1 MDICISPA
9 ALSGTINAIPSKS
22 DVHRLLI
29 CAFLSGQPLALKMS
43 GSSEDIDTTLSCLA
57 AVGCKIKRDGT
68 LLTITPAKHPLRPA
82 SLDCRESG
90 SALRFLIPVMAALGC
105 GECTCFSGSGRLPER
120 PIGELLT
127 VLEEHGAVFS
137 SHKLP
142 FRVSGRLTP
151 GKFRIAGN
159 VSSQY
164 ISGLLLALP
173 LLDAPSEIVLTSPC
187 ESEGYIDMTLSA
199 MERFGVIPTRTQNG
213 FIIDAPAKYV
223 SPGAAMPEGDISNAA
238 FFLAAGALGSR
249 VSVKG
254 ISARSLQSDCAVF
267 GLLKAFGADVQANE
281 NTVSASQI
289 CRRSIS
295 ADVSGCPDLLPILA
309 VLAAFGSG
317 TSVLTGAARL
327 RFKESD
333 RLSACYDM
341 ITSLGGKAV
350 EAKDSLTVEG
360 TGLKGGTVDCRNDH
374 RLVMAGAI
382 AGAYALG
389 DVILKSAQAV
399 AKSYPSFFD
408 DFKALGGKA
417 YVI

>member
-1 MDICISPA
+1 MDICVSPA
-9 ALSGTINAIPSKS
+9 VLSGTVNAIPSKS

-29 CAFLSGQPLALKMS
+29 CAFLSGEPLALSMNTL
-43 GSSEDIDTTLSCLA
+43 SEDIDTTLSCLA
-57 AVGCKIKRDGT
+57 AAGCKIKRESS
-68 LLTITPAKHPLRPA
+68 LLTITPPEDPLLPA

-90 SALRFLIPVMAALGC
+90 STLRFLIPVMAALGC
-105 GECTCFSGSGRLPER
+105 GARTYFSGSGRLPER

-127 VLEEHGAVFS
+127 VLEEHGIVFS

-142 FRVSGRLTP
+142 FCVSGTLSP
-151 GKFRIAGN
+151 GEYRIAGN

-164 ISGLLLALP
+164 ISGLLFALP
-173 LLDAPSEIVLTSPC
+173 LLDAPSEIILTSPC

-199 MERFGVIPTRTQNG
+199 MERFGVIPTRTPNG
-213 FIIDAPAKYV
+213 FRIDAPVKYV
-223 SPGAAMPEGDISNAA
+223 SPGAALPEGDISNAA
-238 FFLAAGALGSR
+238 FFLAAGALGSK

-254 ISARSLQSDCAVF
+254 IDTHSPQSDRAVF
-267 GLLKAFGADVQANE
+267 GLLKDFGADVQ
-281 NTVSASQI
+281 TSGHSVCASQL
-289 CRRSIS
+289 CRKSIS

-317 TSVLTGAARL
+317 TSVFKGAARL
-327 RFKESD
+327 RLKESD
-333 RLSACYDM
+333 RLSACFDM

-350 EAKDSLTVEG
+350 EAKDSLIVEG

-382 AGAYALG
+382 AGAYASG
-389 DVILKSAQAV
+389 DVILKGAQAV

-417 YVI
+417 YAI